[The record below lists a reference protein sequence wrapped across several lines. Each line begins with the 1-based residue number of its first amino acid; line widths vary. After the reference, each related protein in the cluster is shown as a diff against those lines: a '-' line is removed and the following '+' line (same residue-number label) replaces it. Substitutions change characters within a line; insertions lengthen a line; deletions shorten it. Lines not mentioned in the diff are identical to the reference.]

1 MRTFIVFVDRSCRVI
16 YYPLTSPD
24 RCWEAVRSCPP
35 DADHELK
42 KLCEEGIANYI
53 NNTNDGQVYRN
64 QFCMLCHNI
73 SLANISRPIQHNR
86 AAEGLSWLGDK
97 LVESSTVQDTT
108 AHSVLALIHPKLQ
121 PIENNDTS
129 MSVNDSTVEG
139 RLRTFPSHTNI
150 YCAQFINE
158 SYNICTDMTGAMTE
172 SNNSSELHLWE
183 IGSLACSSNYH
194 KVCDMFLVADSG
206 EAEKCSTFGCQ
217 VGKVLDPSLLHCQPL
232 NGFHGGEKV
241 FEKLDHTWSSKI
253 VCSYRSQCR
262 SAFLGFLNLE
272 DLNCYCDQS
281 CIYYNDCCEDSP
293 FQPTEDSK
301 LEYETY
307 ACYQDSS
314 DIQAGVL
321 EDNNFWGI
329 MQIDRCPSSFQ
340 EGKLKA
346 KCEHGNLGIMQ
357 SHPWGYPSGRHFGVD
372 HTPVTD
378 SMTGLR

>member
-1 MRTFIVFVDRSCRVI
+1 MI
-16 YYPLTSPD
+16 YYPSTSPD
-24 RCWEAVRSCPP
+24 RCWDAVKSCPS
-35 DADHELK
+35 DAAHELQ

-53 NNTNDGQVYRN
+53 NNTSDGQVYRN

-73 SLANISRPIQHNR
+73 SLANTSQPIQHNR
-86 AAEGLSWLGDK
+86 MAEGLGWLEDK
-97 LVESSTVQDTT
+97 LVESSTGQDTY
-108 AHSVLALIHPKLQ
+108 AHSVLALIQPKLQ
-121 PIENNDTS
+121 PIDENETHINADHS
-129 MSVNDSTVEG
+129 KVEG
-139 RLRTFPSHTNI
+139 RLRTLASGIKI
-150 YCAQFINE
+150 YCAQFINQ
-158 SYNICTDMTGAMTE
+158 SYNFCINMTAAATE
-172 SNNSSELHLWE
+172 PTNQTNNSIELHIWE

-194 KVCDMFLVADSG
+194 KVCDVFLVADSD
-206 EAEKCSTFGCQ
+206 EAEKCSTFGCKL
-217 VGKVLDPSLLHCQPL
+217 GKVLDPSLLQCQPP

-340 EGKLKA
+340 EKRIKA
-346 KCEHGNLGIMQ
+346 KCEHDNLGIMQ
-357 SHPWGYPSGRHFGVD
+357 SKPWNGNLPGRNFGIV

>member
-1 MRTFIVFVDRSCRVI
+1 MT
-16 YYPLTSPD
+16 YYPSTSPD
-24 RCWEAVRSCPP
+24 RCWDAVKSCPS
-35 DADHELK
+35 DAAHELQ

-53 NNTNDGQVYRN
+53 NHTSDGQVYRN

-73 SLANISRPIQHNR
+73 SLANTSRPIQHNR
-86 AAEGLSWLGDK
+86 MAEGLGWLEDK
-97 LVESSTVQDTT
+97 LVESSTGQDTY
-108 AHSVLALIHPKLQ
+108 AHSVLALIQPKLQ
-121 PIENNDTS
+121 PIDDNETHLNADHS
-129 MSVNDSTVEG
+129 KVGG
-139 RLRTFPSHTNI
+139 RLRTLASGIKI

-158 SYNICTDMTGAMTE
+158 SYNFCINMTAAATE
-172 SNNSSELHLWE
+172 PTNQINNSIELHIWE

-206 EAEKCSTFGCQ
+206 EAGKCSTFGCQ

-321 EDNNFWGI
+321 EDNTFWGI

-340 EGKLKA
+340 EKRIKA
-346 KCEHGNLGIMQ
+346 ICELDNLGIMQ
-357 SHPWGYPSGRHFGVD
+357 STPWNGNLPGRNFGIV

-378 SMTGLR
+378 SI